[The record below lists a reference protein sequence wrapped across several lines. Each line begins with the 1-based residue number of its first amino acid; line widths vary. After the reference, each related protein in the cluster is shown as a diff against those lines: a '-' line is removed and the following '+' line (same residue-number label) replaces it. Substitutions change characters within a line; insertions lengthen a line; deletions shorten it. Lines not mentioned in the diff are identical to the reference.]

1 MMDNPWVG
9 GLAAA
14 GDLVPL
20 DQLGVKTSGLTE
32 GAIAAGSFHGT
43 QFGIGFG
50 NNSLGLFYNKKLL
63 KAAGVTP
70 PTTWAQ
76 LVTASKTLTYK

>member
-1 MMDNPWVG
+1 MGG

-20 DQLGVKTSGLTE
+20 NQLGVSTKGLTE
-32 GAIAAGSFHGT
+32 GAIEAGSFHGT

-70 PTTWAQ
+70 PTTW
-76 LVTASKTLTYK
+76 LNS